1 MPYYA
6 EKTHILVV
14 DDDDRIRDL
23 LKRYLQRQDFV
34 VSTAQSAIEAADI
47 LKHFSYDLMV
57 LDVMM
62 PGKDGIRYTEEIRE
76 QSDLP
81 VILLTAKGEVEDRLA
96 GLSSG
101 ADDYLVKPFEPQEL
115 LLRIQAVL
123 KRAQKYK
130 VKSSKKVKIGPWVY
144 DRDNKA
150 LSHEGNGQSV
160 ALTDSEG
167 ALCNILVEHANN
179 PVSRYD
185 IADKMGL
192 SGNER
197 SIDVQITRLRK
208 KIEDDSRAPA
218 LLKTIRGKGYLLRVS
233 DVV

>member
-6 EKTHILVV
+6 EKNHILVV

-23 LKRYLQRQDFV
+23 LRRYLQRQDFV
-34 VSTAQSAIEAADI
+34 VSTAQSAIEAADV

-62 PGKDGIRYTEEIRE
+62 PGKDGISYTEEIRT

-123 KRAQKYK
+123 NRAHKYK
-130 VKSSKKVKIGPWVY
+130 VKSSKKVKIGPWIY
-144 DRDNKA
+144 DRDNKT
-150 LSHEGNGQSV
+150 LCHEADGQSV

-167 ALCNILVEHANN
+167 TLCNILVEHANN
-179 PVSRYD
+179 TVSRYD

-208 KIEDDSRAPA
+208 KIEDDSRTPT
-218 LLKTIRGKGYLLRVS
+218 LLKTIRGKGYLLKVS

>member
-34 VSTAQSAIEAADI
+34 VSTAQSAMEAEDV
-47 LKHFSYDLMV
+47 LKNFSYDLMV

-62 PGKDGIRYTEEIRE
+62 PGKDGISYTEEIRK

-130 VKSSKKVKIGPWVY
+130 VKSSQKVKIGPWIY

-150 LSHEGNGQSV
+150 LSHEADGQSV

-208 KIEDDSRAPA
+208 KIEDDSRTPT
-218 LLKTIRGKGYLLRVS
+218 LLKTIRGKGYLLKVS

>member
-76 QSDLP
+76 QGDLP

-150 LSHEGNGQSV
+150 LSHEDNGQSV